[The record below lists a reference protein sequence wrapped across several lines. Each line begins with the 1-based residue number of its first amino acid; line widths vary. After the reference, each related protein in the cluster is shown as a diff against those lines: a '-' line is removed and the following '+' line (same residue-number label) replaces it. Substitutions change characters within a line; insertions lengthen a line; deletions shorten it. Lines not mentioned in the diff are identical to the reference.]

1 MPGEGPTERYVAA
14 EAFSGAYE
22 IRVRAIWGN
31 PASGKAQVRVI
42 RHQGTD
48 RETQEVV
55 QVDVA
60 SGKPVRG
67 ELADGRRAELAAVL
81 PPRPREES
89 ASASDRRDDPFHS
102 LRRMTE
108 PYIPAAS
115 GIRGGAGNA
124 AQVMPQVEAPATR
137 KNAGSERV
145 YQNRVA
151 AFMRNSMDVASQIEL
166 ESQRRSVRAT
176 GSNLIDRQA
185 K

>member
-14 EAFSGAYE
+14 EAFSGSYE
-22 IRVRAIWGN
+22 IRVRTVWGS
-31 PASGKAQVRVI
+31 PTGGKAQVRVI

-48 RETQEVV
+48 KETQEVM
-55 QVDVA
+55 QLDVA
-60 SGKPVRG
+60 SGKAVRV
-67 ELADGRRAELAAVL
+67 ELADGRRAEMAAVV
-81 PPRPREES
+81 PPRPREEV
-89 ASASDRRDDPFHS
+89 AANADRRDDAFHS

-108 PYIPAAS
+108 PYIPAAA

-124 AQVMPQVEAPATR
+124 SQVMPQVETQVSK
-137 KNAGSERV
+137 KNAGSDRV

-166 ESQRRSVRAT
+166 ESQRRTVRST
-176 GSNLIDRQA
+176 GTNLIDRQA